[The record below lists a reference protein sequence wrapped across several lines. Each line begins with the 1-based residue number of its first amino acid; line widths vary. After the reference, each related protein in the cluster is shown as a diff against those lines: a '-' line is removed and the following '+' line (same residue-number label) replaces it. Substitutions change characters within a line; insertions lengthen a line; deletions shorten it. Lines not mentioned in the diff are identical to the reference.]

1 MVSQSLLCTRLES
14 HNFKLRATSWRESS
28 LFPDQ
33 FSQTKNG
40 LGTRLEGEGVA
51 HFRSGPCSVG
61 IESLQSE
68 SSACFFSLEGKL
80 PQKKSDTMNH
90 SACRSLINGHSTY
103 LLHVSFLQGLSK
115 NSMRAGGHYH
125 FAIIISD

>member
-1 MVSQSLLCTRLES
+1 MADGKSKPVMYLPGITQ
-14 HNFKLRATSWRESS
+14 LRATSWRESS

-68 SSACFFSLEGKL
+68 SSACFLVWKGNCPRRNL
-80 PQKKSDTMNH
+80 TQ
-90 SACRSLINGHSTY
+90 
-103 LLHVSFLQGLSK
+103 
-115 NSMRAGGHYH
+115 
-125 FAIIISD
+125 

>member
-1 MVSQSLLCTRLES
+1 MADGKSKPVMYLPGITQ
-14 HNFKLRATSWRESS
+14 LRARESS

-51 HFRSGPCSVG
+51 HFRSGPCSEG

-68 SSACFFSLEGKL
+68 SMFF
-80 PQKKSDTMNH
+80 
-90 SACRSLINGHSTY
+90 
-103 LLHVSFLQGLSK
+103 
-115 NSMRAGGHYH
+115 
-125 FAIIISD
+125 

>member
-1 MVSQSLLCTRLES
+1 MADGKSKPVMYLPGITQ
-14 HNFKLRATSWRESS
+14 LRATSWRESS

-33 FSQTKNG
+33 FLQTKNG

-90 SACRSLINGHSTY
+90 SACRSLMDIP
-103 LLHVSFLQGLSK
+103 LICCILVSHRGLSK
-115 NSMRAGGHYH
+115 NRKSTGNPL
-125 FAIIISD
+125 